1 MNNIL
6 IIEDEKSASRQLVNT
21 LSKIGKDVNVAGIA
35 TTVEEGIAFL
45 KGHREI
51 DLIFSDVQLS
61 DGLSFSIFSEVNC
74 EVPVI
79 FITAYDKFMVEIF
92 EYNSI
97 HYILKPFFYQ
107 DIVKALEKFEKLK
120 NHFSTNR
127 VVRDLMHHL
136 QKKKRNRFL
145 VRLGTENYSL
155 PLQNIVLFYTKNKM
169 IYAVEATGKKYTVDA
184 NLSELETEL
193 EETDFYRVNRQYI
206 VNGHYIRGF
215 KNFDKVKI
223 MVQLSIPVFTA
234 PIIVS
239 QETASQFKKWMSQI

>member
-21 LSKIGKDVNVAGIA
+21 LSKTGKDVNVAGIA
-35 TTVEEGIAFL
+35 TSVAEGIAFL
-45 KGHREI
+45 KGHQEI

-74 EVPVI
+74 AVPVI
-79 FITAYDKFMVEIF
+79 FITAYDKFIVEIF
-92 EYNSI
+92 EYNGI
-97 HYILKPFFYQ
+97 HYILKPFLYQ
-107 DIVKALEKFEKLK
+107 DIVKALEKYEKLK
-120 NHFSTNR
+120 SHFSTNQ
-127 VVRDLMHHL
+127 VIRDLMRHL
-136 QKKKRNRFL
+136 QRKKRNRFL

-155 PLQNIVLFYTKNKM
+155 PLQDIVLFYTRNKM
-169 IYAVEATGKKYTVDA
+169 VYAVDAASKKYTVDA

-193 EETDFYRVNRQYI
+193 EGTDFYRVNRQYL

-223 MVQLSIPVFTA
+223 AVQLSIPSLA
-234 PIIVS
+234 GPIIVS
-239 QETASQFKKWMSQI
+239 QETASQFKKWISQI